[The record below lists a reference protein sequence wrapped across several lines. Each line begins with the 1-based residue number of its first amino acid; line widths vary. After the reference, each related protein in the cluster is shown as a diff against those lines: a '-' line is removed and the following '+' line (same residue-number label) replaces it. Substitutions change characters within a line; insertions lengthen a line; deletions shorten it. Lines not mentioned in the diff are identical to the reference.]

1 MPFSVAYVFQEGKGG
16 GGEEMLYGAGD
27 SGVYNEEKS

>member
-1 MPFSVAYVFQEGKGG
+1 MFFKKERGG

-27 SGVYNEEKS
+27 SGVYHEEKS